1 MRKFAICAA
10 ALAASVATPALAG
23 PNGTITQ
30 TMDVLLNVQTSCT
43 LTTPAAMNFGS
54 VNSVTAAT
62 TATVTTAVQCTPDA
76 AYTLSVDNGAH
87 YDSTASK
94 RRLQAVAGTATVGY
108 DVLQGDGSTAWP
120 TVGVGG
126 TGTGVSQ
133 SYNMIGRLSQ
143 ATEVAAGNYADVLT
157 ITLDY

>member
-10 ALAASVATPALAG
+10 ALAATVATPALAG

-43 LTTPAAMNFGS
+43 LTTPPAMNFGS
-54 VNSVTAAT
+54 VNSVTAGT
-62 TATVTTAVQCTPDA
+62 TSTVSTSVQCTPDA
-76 AYTLSVDNGAH
+76 AYTLNVDNGQH
-87 YDSTASK
+87 YDSGRST
-94 RRLQAVAGTATVGY
+94 RRLQGATATVDY
-108 DVLQGDGSTAWP
+108 SLLQGDNSAWP
-120 TVGVGG
+120 AVGIGG
-126 TGTGVSQ
+126 TGSGVAQ
-133 SYNMIGRLSQ
+133 SYSMVGQLTQ